1 MAASAE
7 ATDLALALS
16 RCEAALQVEADDH
29 GTLLAHLPSL
39 RSQAASL
46 RAAVDALHGALP
58 PDVQV
63 RVAENSRLLRHMSFI
78 ERYLG
83 LSQPGG
89 CSRDPVDIVKLDLP
103 AVLEV
108 FEGWYETHSPTDP
121 VFVDRLGPHVSNGQL
136 NAAVREAWVIFK
148 TRMVSLF
155 NLPTEFAGDRLA
167 GKLFGS
173 EGITTRILEDRERE
187 GYLHLFKGLY
197 ALSRNPITHNDVPVN
212 PEETEAVLA
221 LLNSAL
227 VRIEAAHAGAVGE
240 SAALPAK

>member
-1 MAASAE
+1 
-7 ATDLALALS
+7 
-16 RCEAALQVEADDH
+16 
-29 GTLLAHLPSL
+29 
-39 RSQAASL
+39 
-46 RAAVDALHGALP
+46 
-58 PDVQV
+58 
-63 RVAENSRLLRHMSFI
+63 
-78 ERYLG
+78 
-83 LSQPGG
+83 
-89 CSRDPVDIVKLDLP
+89 
-103 AVLEV
+103 
-108 FEGWYETHSPTDP
+108 
-121 VFVDRLGPHVSNGQL
+121 
-136 NAAVREAWVIFK
+136 
-148 TRMVSLF
+148 MVSLF
-155 NLPTEFAGDRLA
+155 NLSDGLDGDRLA